1 MKLVVTGVA
10 MLSLVRLGEARVEGR
25 RLNLW
30 VEETKLARISLGAG
44 GIDRKASI
52 FGFCASAVTRS
63 ADAHLNFN
71 GSFLLLLLLRGGLFH
86 LNLKTWERVRRLGLG
101 SS

>member
-1 MKLVVTGVA
+1 VKLVVTGVA

-44 GIDRKASI
+44 GIGKPRSLGFARARSRVVQMRTLISTAASSSSSS
-52 FGFCASAVTRS
+52 SA
-63 ADAHLNFN
+63 A
-71 GSFLLLLLLRGGLFH
+71 
-86 LNLKTWERVRRLGLG
+86 G
-101 SS
+101 SSTST